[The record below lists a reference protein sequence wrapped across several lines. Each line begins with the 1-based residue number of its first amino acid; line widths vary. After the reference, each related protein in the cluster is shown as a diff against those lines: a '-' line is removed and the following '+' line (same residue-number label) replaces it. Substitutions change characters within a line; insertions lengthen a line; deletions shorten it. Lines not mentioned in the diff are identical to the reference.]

1 VVQDFRAHLAEQ
13 LDFLRSS
20 MTAYDG
26 GAEHEAKRLST
37 TLRLLVHNTK
47 RQTSLLRHLGV
58 QDRLGWIDRGPP
70 EPPRNAIVIAFG
82 VCVVESRF
90 DTGRTRYEPAMRQLA
105 PDRMHPPVS
114 FEDWWRRTILTD
126 QPGNTFSRADLVL
139 SVADQDGGAHIDS
152 ALNEK
157 YRQLSRDNSLGL
169 RQSQQLPIAN
179 GVVHAS
185 IRHIAEELLQTIERG
200 LEWREEEPVVPNPV
214 CPLPLG
220 THITVDRN
228 DPCPCDS
235 RRKLKRC
242 FGQRMP
248 LRVMSQPPENS
259 RTGDVHPIEGQ
270 SAATDAPAYPAVTF
284 DCLLLVPA
292 Q

>member
-1 VVQDFRAHLAEQ
+1 MVQDFKAHLAEQ
-13 LDFLRSS
+13 LDFVRSS

-139 SVADQDGGAHIDS
+139 SVANQDGGAHIDS

-157 YRQLSRDNSLGL
+157 YRQLSRGNSLGL

-179 GVVHAS
+179 SVVHAS

-200 LEWREEEPVVPNPV
+200 LEWRDDEPVVPNPV

-235 RRKLKRC
+235 GRKLKRC

-248 LRVMSQPPENS
+248 LRVMAQPPENS

-270 SAATDAPAYPAVTF
+270 FAPTDAPTYPAVTF
-284 DCLLLVPA
+284 DCLLLVPV